1 MKAVYVKTDLKS
13 IVTVSKIVTIHYYE
27 FDKSFIFEGEKHD
40 FWELVYVDK
49 GKVCIHQDEDP
60 ITLKQGEIAFH
71 RPDEFHSIRSFDSA
85 PNVFVLSFVCDSP
98 AMKYLERYHTVLEQ
112 SLKGFISSIIK
123 EAKKTYIL
131 PMNDPFL
138 EKLVKREDA
147 PIGGEQLIK
156 LYLEQ
161 LLIYLVRGITK
172 KGETDVFPSK
182 ESMENHLVLAVT
194 EWIDKHVGE
203 PIRVTDI
210 CAALGY
216 SKSYLS
222 RIFHEQSGS
231 TIAGYAIAAKV
242 TRAKELIRVGRH
254 NFSEISDLLAFDNPQ
269 YFSRVFKR
277 ITDMTPTEFRQSLH
291 LSE

>member
-1 MKAVYVKTDLKS
+1 MKAVYVKTNLKS

-27 FDKSFIFEGEKHD
+27 FDRSFVFDGESHD

-49 GKVCIHQDEDP
+49 GKVEIQQDDETV
-60 ITLKQGEIAFH
+60 TLRQGEIAFH
-71 RPDEFHSIRSFDSA
+71 RPEEFHAIRSLDSD
-85 PNVFVLSFVCDSP
+85 PNIFVISFVCDSP
-98 AMKYLERYHTVLEQ
+98 VMKYLERYRTVLDQ
-112 SLKGFISSIIK
+112 SLKVFISSIIK
-123 EAKKTYIL
+123 EAKKTYML

-161 LLIYLVRGITK
+161 ILIFLVRGITQ

-182 ESMENHLVLAVT
+182 ESMENHLVVAVRDM
-194 EWIDKHVGE
+194 IKRRVGE
-203 PIRVTDI
+203 PIRVSEV

-222 RIFHEQSGS
+222 KLFREQSGE
-231 TIAGYAIAAKV
+231 TIAGYATYVKIE
-242 TRAKELIRVGRH
+242 RAKAMIRGGNY
-254 NFSEISDLLAFDNPQ
+254 NFTEISDMLAFDNPQ

-277 ITDMTPTEFRQSLH
+277 LTGMTPTEFRQSLH
-291 LSE
+291 FR